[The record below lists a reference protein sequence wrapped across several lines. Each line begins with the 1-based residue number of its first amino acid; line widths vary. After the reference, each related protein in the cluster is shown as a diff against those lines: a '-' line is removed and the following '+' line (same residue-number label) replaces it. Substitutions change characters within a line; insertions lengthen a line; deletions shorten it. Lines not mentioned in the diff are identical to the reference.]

1 MDNAKILLSIPK
13 RLLDRVR
20 GVLGTG
26 ETVTGFANGAIER
39 AVNAR
44 EPVSDLEA
52 INKKF
57 AAMECRLR
65 RVESG
70 LFDDD
75 GK

>member
-1 MDNAKILLSIPK
+1 MENAKILLSIPK

-20 GVLGTG
+20 GVLGVG

-44 EPVSDLEA
+44 EPISNLDD
-52 INKKF
+52 INQKF
-57 AAMECRLR
+57 AAMEGRLR
-65 RVESG
+65 RVEAG
-70 LFDDD
+70 LFDD